1 MGAYFLRR
9 VGYIFIT
16 LIFVSIIG
24 FIIIELPPGS
34 FLDVEVDRLRQQG
47 GDMSIDQ
54 IKALED
60 RYGIN
65 DPLPLKYWKWASGF
79 VQGDFGQSFEYR
91 MPVKDLI
98 FSQLGYTVFL
108 SILTLLFNWVTAI
121 VIGVY
126 SATHRRSLLDYS
138 LTVFQFAGLAIPS
151 FLLALI
157 IMVFVYQVLG
167 WDVGGMVSPALRDA
181 PWNGEKIVDFLKH
194 LVVPVVVIGA
204 NGTAWLSRVMRS
216 NLLDVL
222 NMQYVQTARS
232 KGVSETLVIWKHA
245 VRNSLH
251 PLIMV
256 FGMSLPNIIS
266 GATIVSMVLNL
277 PTIGPLYFHA
287 LLNKDMYLAVSFLIF
302 LAIFLLVGNLLADLL
317 LAWVDPRIRYE

>member
-34 FLDVEVDRLRQQG
+34 YLDVEVDRLRQQG
-47 GDMSIDQ
+47 GDMSIEQ

-60 RYGIN
+60 RYGMN
-65 DPLPLKYWKWASGF
+65 DPLPVKYWKWVSGF

-126 SATHRRSLLDYS
+126 SATHRRSFLDYS

-157 IMVFVYQVLG
+157 IMVFIYQVLG
-167 WDVGGMVSPALRDA
+167 WDVGGMVTPALRDA

-194 LVVPVVVIGA
+194 LIVPVVVIGA